1 MHPNV
6 HLCALGWILVAAL
19 PSVAVGQTVRKVASG
34 GSIQAAVDM
43 SRPGDV
49 ILLTA
54 GGSYGGFTLDRKA
67 VSVVCDGA
75 SAEISGTVVVKNL
88 LANQNVT
95 LRGLSMNWY
104 AVSIPPLQLQ
114 SNAGSV
120 WVESCSAYG
129 DGYDVYL
136 TAGAVISACASVNL
150 RGCRFEGAPGY
161 YTGTPYSIQ
170 GQPGLVVNSST
181 VNITDTLCLGGA
193 GGPIGLGG
201 CGVSGGGGGAS
212 VTNSLLFAS
221 GTTFR
226 GGNGGK
232 KSGCTNQGHG
242 GDGFTS
248 SGSQVFTIGCTF
260 LGGSVDGAGISGDPV
275 LQRPGTARSFSVSS
289 PVREQQAAAL
299 EFAGIPGEQ
308 TGLLVSAAPIAPL
321 FFADLRG
328 ALVVDL
334 ALADAILTGPIGN
347 DGALHSSLTAPSLP
361 PSVEGRTFYIQ
372 SFFFDLTVPNAS
384 LGPALSIVLL
394 DSAL

>member
-1 MHPNV
+1 MRPNV
-6 HLCALGWILVAAL
+6 HFCVLGWLLVAAL
-19 PSVAVGQTVRKVASG
+19 PSVAVGQTVRKVPSG
-34 GSIQAAVDM
+34 GSIQAAVAV

-54 GGSYGGFTLDRKA
+54 GGSYGGFTLDSKA
-67 VSVVCDGA
+67 VSVVCDGSPA
-75 SAEISGTVVVKNL
+75 DIFSAVIVKNL
-88 LANQNVT
+88 LPNQNVI
-95 LRGLSMNWY
+95 LRGLRVNWY
-104 AVSIPPLQLQ
+104 AVSIPPLQLL

-120 WVESCSAYG
+120 WVEDCAAYG

-170 GQPGLVVNSST
+170 GQPGLVVSSST

-248 SGSQVFTIGCTF
+248 SGSQVFTIGCVF

-289 PVREQQAAAL
+289 PVREQQPVAL
-299 EFAGIPGEQ
+299 DFAGIPGEQ
-308 TGLLVSAAPIAPL
+308 TGLLASGAPIAPL

-334 ALADAILTGPIGN
+334 ALADALLTGPIGS
-347 DGALHSSLTAPSLP
+347 DGVLHSSLTVPTLPS
-361 PSVEGRTFYIQ
+361 SVEGLTFYLQ
-372 SFFFDLTVPNAS
+372 SFFFDLTVPHAA
-384 LGPALSIVLL
+384 LGPASSLVLL
-394 DSAL
+394 DSSL